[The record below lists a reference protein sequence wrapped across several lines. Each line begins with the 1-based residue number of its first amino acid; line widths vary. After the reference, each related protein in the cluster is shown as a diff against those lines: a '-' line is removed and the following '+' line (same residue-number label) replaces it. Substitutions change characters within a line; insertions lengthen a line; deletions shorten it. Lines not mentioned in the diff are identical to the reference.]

1 MSSQK
6 RSIVDETTRC
16 KSLKYNKNNSGPNT
30 DPCGTPDLAWA
41 TEDIAP
47 STTTRL
53 VQFFKKFPIHLR
65 FLPPI
70 PECCSF
76 NKSFRWQ
83 TIFNA
88 LLKSNMILSTY

>member
-1 MSSQK
+1 MY
-6 RSIVDETTRC
+6 T
-16 KSLKYNKNNSGPNT
+16 KNISGPNT

-47 STTTRL
+47 STTTRW
-53 VQFFKKFPIHLR
+53 VQFFKKCSIHLR
-65 FLPPI
+65 FLLRI

-83 TIFNA
+83 TTLNA
-88 LLKSNMILSTY
+88 LLKSNKILSTY